1 MITTI
6 TGMLSGD
13 LTLMPMLISG
23 LLKIRVKDVNILGS
37 LRLHTCITPFLASL
51 PQFRT
56 PLVM

>member
-1 MITTI
+1 MITSI

-37 LRLHTCITPFLASL
+37 LRLDYTLA
-51 PQFRT
+51 
-56 PLVM
+56 